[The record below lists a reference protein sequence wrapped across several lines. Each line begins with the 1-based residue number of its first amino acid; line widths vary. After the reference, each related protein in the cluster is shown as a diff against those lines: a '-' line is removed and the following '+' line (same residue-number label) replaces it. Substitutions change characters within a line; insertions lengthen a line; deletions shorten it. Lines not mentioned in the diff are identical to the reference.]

1 MRHTLYLIIL
11 CLGLVEAQAQKLS
24 KSYKETSLSDVLID
38 LNLSQADRRI
48 SFIYNEPGGFYR
60 HHQFPQP
67 DDWQCCAPGGRFLS
81 DADY

>member
-24 KSYKETSLSDVLID
+24 KSYKE
-38 LNLSQADRRI
+38 
-48 SFIYNEPGGFYR
+48 GGFYR

-67 DDWQCCAPGGRFLS
+67 DYWQCCAPGGRFLS